1 MYWMS
6 RRTFLRSSLA
16 TAACAAAPGS
26 AHRLAQTAA
35 TPLPLPPLAS
45 GRRVGDTWVY
55 DLTAQRGRSEI
66 LPGLMTETF
75 GYNGDMLGPVLRLR
89 RGERVRI
96 DVTNRLDEPT
106 CHWHG
111 LHVPATADGGP
122 HQIIAP
128 ADTWHAAFEV
138 RNEAAT
144 YWYHSHLEGRT
155 GEQVYKGLAGMIIV
169 DDEAADDLGLPSRYG
184 VDDFALAIQD
194 RRLSAAGELL
204 YLQAGMDAMMGMLG
218 NRLLVNG
225 APTPTLRA
233 PAQLVRLRL
242 LNGSNARIY
251 ELGFSDYRPFA
262 IVASDGGLLPQPLS
276 RRRLSMATGERYEI
290 VVDLTA
296 DAGGTVPMMSYPA
309 GDATPFP
316 IFDIAVDPD
325 IETAPVRLP
334 ETLRAAPSIAG
345 EVSRTREFELRMPMM
360 GMMGGGGMGGGG
372 MRGGGMGGG
381 GMGAGGRGT
390 PERGPGGFTING
402 VSMDMTVINETVP
415 LGAVEEWRIVNRSPM
430 THPFHVHD
438 VQFLVRSRN
447 GAPPPEHER
456 GWKDTVQVRPDETVS
471 ILAHFKDFA
480 DPDHPYMYHC
490 HILEHEDHGMMGQF
504 AVV

>member
-1 MYWMS
+1 
-6 RRTFLRSSLA
+6 
-16 TAACAAAPGS
+16 
-26 AHRLAQTAA
+26 
-35 TPLPLPPLAS
+35 
-45 GRRVGDTWVY
+45 
-55 DLTAQRGRSEI
+55 
-66 LPGLMTETF
+66 
-75 GYNGDMLGPVLRLR
+75 
-89 RGERVRI
+89 
-96 DVTNRLDEPT
+96 
-106 CHWHG
+106 
-111 LHVPATADGGP
+111 
-122 HQIIAP
+122 
-128 ADTWHAAFEV
+128 
-138 RNEAAT
+138 
-144 YWYHSHLEGRT
+144 
-155 GEQVYKGLAGMIIV
+155 MIIV

-490 HILEHEDHGMMGQF
+490 HILEHEDRGMMGQF
-504 AVV
+504 VVVE